1 LDERKECITGGA
13 YNLEYSKIQVR
24 RCGEFSMEIDENTY
38 LIMLKRV
45 VTGQFFQPV
54 LGIGRREHHIAM
66 FIQIAG

>member
-1 LDERKECITGGA
+1 
-13 YNLEYSKIQVR
+13 
-24 RCGEFSMEIDENTY
+24 MEIDENTY

-45 VTGQFFQPV
+45 ITGQFFQPV

>member
-1 LDERKECITGGA
+1 
-13 YNLEYSKIQVR
+13 
-24 RCGEFSMEIDENTY
+24 MEIDENTY

-54 LGIGRREHHIAM
+54 LGIGRREQHIAM